1 MESYRRAHIDMFETY
16 KGELLYSFKG
26 LEILAPKKD

>member
-1 MESYRRAHIDMFETY
+1 MEPDRRAHIDMFEKY
-16 KGELLYSFKG
+16 KGEQLYWFQG